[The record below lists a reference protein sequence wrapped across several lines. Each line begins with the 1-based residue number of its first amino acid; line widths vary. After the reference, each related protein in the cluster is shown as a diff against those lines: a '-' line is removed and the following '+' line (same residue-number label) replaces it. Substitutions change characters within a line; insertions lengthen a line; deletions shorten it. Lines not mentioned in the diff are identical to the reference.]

1 MNEIS
6 IHELVNLTNPHI
18 IDIRDNFTYNS
29 GHIKNA
35 INIPYYSLLS
45 NYSMYLKKSE
55 TYYCYLSN
63 IIFLLRTKWI
73 LLEISLQG
81 YCRLSL
87 VEDYL

>member
-45 NYSMYLKKSE
+45 NYSMYLKK
-55 TYYCYLSN
+55 
-63 IIFLLRTKWI
+63 
-73 LLEISLQG
+73 
-81 YCRLSL
+81 
-87 VEDYL
+87 